1 MTAQLI
7 SYLDYLLVD
16 VIREQGN
23 PIFMSLYTNDLLR
36 YFLFFNSNY
45 HLFTFGPLSDKSYG
59 FEGNLIDVDVSFL
72 VKIQSPKSDSRIIEI

>member
-45 HLFTFGPLSDKSYG
+45 HLFTYYY
-59 FEGNLIDVDVSFL
+59 
-72 VKIQSPKSDSRIIEI
+72 